1 MDAEEK
7 ELLRKH
13 TQQMAEMQNDFQTFY
28 KIVKHLVPEIE
39 HTKTLTRLEKEHQDS
54 MKKIKIKFQ
63 WRNET
68 NANTSVCSIRNA
80 PGMMEGA
87 ATSEHGACQT
97 FCAMGILK

>member
-1 MDAEEK
+1 MTEEEK

-63 WRNET
+63 
-68 NANTSVCSIRNA
+68 
-80 PGMMEGA
+80 
-87 ATSEHGACQT
+87 
-97 FCAMGILK
+97 

>member
-39 HTKTLTRLEKEHQDS
+39 HTKTLTRMEKEHQDS

-63 WRNET
+63 
-68 NANTSVCSIRNA
+68 
-80 PGMMEGA
+80 
-87 ATSEHGACQT
+87 
-97 FCAMGILK
+97 